1 MSKLNIV
8 NMSVIPKQFWHYE
21 FNGAIYFVIGGPLSN
36 IGVDLRQIQ
45 TKFACHH
52 TLKLANCSTL
62 TRIDRIRC
70 SLIDFAILTT
80 MMQSV
85 SWNKIVWIASRL
97 LDFDIYETECAVYF
111 LPSSDNWLMRRIS
124 FNQIWHSELNV
135 QSISWSEDILID
147 FNNDRGFSTSIC
159 VSLHLISIDSDI

>member
-1 MSKLNIV
+1 MS
-8 NMSVIPKQFWHYE
+8 F
-21 FNGAIYFVIGGPLSN
+21 LSN
-36 IGVDLRQIQ
+36 FDILNSMVQSILWLVVLWATLGS
-45 TKFACHH
+45 TWGKFELNLHVI

-62 TRIDRIRC
+62 TRSDRIRC